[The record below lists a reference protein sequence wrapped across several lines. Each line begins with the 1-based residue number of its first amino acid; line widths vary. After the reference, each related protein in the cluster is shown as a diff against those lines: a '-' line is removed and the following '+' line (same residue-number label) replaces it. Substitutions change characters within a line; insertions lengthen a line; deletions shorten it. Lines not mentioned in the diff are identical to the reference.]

1 MIFPDRDGM
10 GTLFIPNTVAII
22 RGCPNPDGARKLV
35 DYLLSAEVE
44 AKLAE
49 GGSHQIP
56 LNPDVKATLPPQME
70 TPRSVKPMAVDFAK
84 AADLWDEVQAFMR
97 DEFARP

>member
-1 MIFPDRDGM
+1 DRDRSRGDRM

-35 DYLLSAEVE
+35 DYLLSPEVE

-49 GGSHQIP
+49 TESHQIP
-56 LNPDVKATLPPQME
+56 LNPQVKALLPKKIERPEAVKNME
-70 TPRSVKPMAVDFAK
+70 VDFDK
-84 AADLWDEVQAFMR
+84 AADLWDEVQTFLR
-97 DEFARP
+97 N